1 MRVYF
6 SDISDKR
13 DGARG
18 AVVEE
23 KDGGFETPCGFFKL
37 PLSRV
42 LDVLCDVGYEEVFV
56 AGDGSEE
63 VEKLKTRVKEEWM
76 EWETPRSI
84 IQKLKRQENSK
95 FCGAIALFVGFVK
108 RINGDRKVIYL
119 EYEKHEELY
128 DKKLKELKEKI
139 LSYPGVEGVEIF
151 HRTGRV
157 FAGEDIVYVAV
168 MGRSRKDVWQALND
182 AVEGMKSQLPIWKKE
197 VFEGGEVWV

>member
-1 MRVYF
+1 LRVYF
-6 SDISDKR
+6 SDSRNKTC
-13 DGARG
+13 G

-23 KDGGFETPCGFFKL
+23 KEGGFETPYGFFKL
-37 PLSRV
+37 PLSSV
-42 LDVLCDVGYEEVFV
+42 LDVLCDAGCEEVFV
-56 AGDGSEE
+56 IEKDGNGE
-63 VEKLKTRVKEEWM
+63 VEKLKMKAKLGWV

-108 RINGDRKVIYL
+108 KLNKDRKVIYL
-119 EYEKHEELY
+119 DYEKHEELY
-128 DKKLKELKEKI
+128 DRKLKELKDRI

-197 VFEGGEVWV
+197 VFEGGEEWV